1 MKKILVSVLL
11 AVCLVCAG
19 LAVACAPK
27 YCVLNFERIQ
37 GIEYVS
43 EVVDGAEVKKGYT
56 VDFKLVIDENK
67 VNISGDAPEVR
78 ANGAVLTCDADG
90 VYKYKVNSNT
100 LITVSNATAKYT
112 IEFDTTVNVM
122 DDSNNVGESIENGV
136 YYYSDDVDVNK
147 VTVLENGTQVKFTLR
162 PSVYCAPVNPQE
174 GIIVLAD
181 TTIIWPD
188 DNGVY
193 TVEVTGNV
201 KIQVRGLQQDTA
213 FTLRDDGGEG
223 TAANPFKISKPI
235 DLYYLAAYVNTD
247 SFSSSID
254 FRGAYYEMTDD
265 LDLKG
270 EQLYIIGDLVATQS
284 AFFYGDFNGNGY
296 TISNYHIKDYVID
309 QEVYMNVFTPY
320 IGVFGFAGAAVGAR
334 AANIYNLNVENFE
347 ISADVTSATIIGGRD
362 DKNDKSFAVGGIVG
376 YSVGATLTGC
386 SASGKIEVTAA
397 ADSPAFAGGL
407 VGYQT
412 AAADTSVRY
421 YSAVRSCSSAVNITG
436 YSGRIYAAGGIT
448 GYLASLNRGTSS
460 FILNSYNTGEVRG
473 AMNVG
478 GIVGI
483 LGANSSVGNCYNTGY
498 VSATSRETLV
508 MGNNEQF
515 AYAYAGGIAG
525 FMDSDT
531 IVYNCFGAGETPFA
545 YSVNGD
551 KYAAADGIA
560 AFKAEGGEF
569 YVETQKAVLMNNEVK
584 GDGVYNK
591 AFFIGNL
598 KWNEVDWKFGEGEY
612 PVINHSSE
620 ETHFSYNIVFDLKG
634 NEIDGSTRVTVN
646 AEDVY
651 LPMSLWNL
659 QQDGFAEF
667 LDADNGLR
675 SYGYYFDPELT
686 DKVPYGYVPVKD
698 ITLYVGFA
706 DYSGVV
712 GTYYL
717 QLDDNNGVNIE
728 LKANGDLVYRNGA
741 LIFTSYYT
749 FDGEHVTLFDCPA
762 FAVVMNNSVTYLAG
776 KATVTDGVMNA
787 INATVA
793 GDGVYSSDNP
803 LIAVRT
809 VSGFTYGTYYA
820 GDASYTFYENGKGV
834 TSAGV
839 EFDYTV
845 SGNTLTTSNNLTV
858 VLSGGKV
865 VSVNGVTVTL
875 IDGFVGTWETAA
887 GSNKQYTFDGKG
899 NWSYEHFGY
908 DANGNKTVTDGSAES
923 GTYTVSGGKIT
934 FTHGGK
940 NYTGSFDA
948 NGMLVLGDGTYTQ
961 TYYKENSFSGRW
973 KFFNTKDLEPIE
985 LVLDGISKDGYGYA
999 TAIYRSAEYVLTY
1012 EALVYDNA
1020 TTLVFYDADFIF
1032 ARLIFNAAEGTL
1044 SGSIYS
1050 DNFGV
1055 MYDADTLDALYPSED
1070 YSHTVYPEL
1079 ENPAI
1084 TFCLYD
1090 EFNGVWISEQ
1100 TGMELVQFNGFG
1112 SYDLNGNLLH
1122 TSVKGVVT
1130 INGITAGSYT
1140 LENHTLSGSFVY
1152 HGVEYAISYNEQT
1165 GKIDITNK
1173 DTGDDFMLEERDGWH
1188 ALELA
1193 DESGNVYKFD
1203 GRGQLAS
1210 GGKMTVTDADG
1221 VKTVYTYK
1229 VNSSGLS
1236 ISGDATGSITNGSD
1250 GLWDLSLGGSKKLFV
1265 NNGFEGRWLIG
1276 DNNGVERIMTIGKTG
1291 HTLTATGTVE
1301 DTYVTFKYNTDGL
1314 MEFEYNNV
1322 KYYLRCTGTE
1332 LQLGLDKSL
1341 SVASHCI
1348 PVSLKDNYIGVYNA
1362 ADGKKITMDGLGN
1375 TEYADGGTAMLFDK
1389 DGSPLNKFV
1398 YNFVGDTIVFTD
1410 TEITVV
1416 NGVKKKLVYCF
1427 ILSADGEYVSKW
1439 GERYDLKEVDKFYGR
1454 YVVDGKNSEIKY
1466 TFDGFGKITST
1477 TGVVYTYDIEKIE
1490 EKNNSYIF
1498 VLTDAQGK
1506 KYEGVYVFVEYS
1518 NTLLQN
1524 VYSLTITAKNA

>member
-1 MKKILVSVLL
+1 MKKILISVLL

-43 EVVDGAEVKKGYT
+43 EVIDGAEVKKGYT
-56 VDFKLVIDENK
+56 VSFKLEIDENK
-67 VNISGDAPEVR
+67 VNINGDAPEVR
-78 ANGAVLTCDADG
+78 ANNAVLTCDADG

-112 IEFDTTVNVM
+112 IEFNTTVNVM
-122 DDSNNVGESIENGV
+122 DDSNNVGDSIENGV

-147 VTVLENGTQVKFTLR
+147 VTVLENGTKVKFTLR
-162 PSVYCAPVNPQE
+162 SSVYCAPINPQE
-174 GIIVLAD
+174 GIIVLAG
-181 TTIIWPD
+181 TTIIKPD

-201 KIQVRGLQQDTA
+201 KVQVRGLQQDTA

-247 SFSSSID
+247 SFTTSINY
-254 FRGAYYEMTDD
+254 RAAHYEMTND

-270 EQLYIIGDLVATQS
+270 EQLYIIGDLVASQS

-309 QEVYMNVFTPY
+309 QEAYVNVFTPY

-347 ISADVTSATIIGGRD
+347 INADVTSATLIGGRD

-386 SASGKIEVTAA
+386 SASGTIEVTAA

-448 GYLASLNRGTSS
+448 GYLASLNMRTSS
-460 FILNSYNTGEVRG
+460 FILNSYNTGDVRG

-483 LGANSSVGNCYNTGY
+483 LGAQSSVGNCYNTGY

-508 MGNNEQF
+508 MGSEQF

-591 AFFIGNL
+591 AFFIGYL
-598 KWNEVDWKFGEGEY
+598 GWNEVDWKFGEGEY

-620 ETHFSYNIVFDLKG
+620 ETHFSYNIVFNLKG
-634 NEIDGSTRVTVN
+634 NEIDGSTQVTVN

-741 LIFTSYYT
+741 LILTSYYT
-749 FDGEHVTLFDCPA
+749 FDGEHVTLYDCPA

-809 VSGFTYGTYYA
+809 VGEFTYGTYYA

-839 EFDYTV
+839 KFDYTV

-865 VSVNGVTVTL
+865 VSVNGVTVSL

-923 GTYTVSGGKIT
+923 GTYTVSGGRIT

-1012 EALVYDNA
+1012 EALDYDNA
-1020 TTLVFYDADFIF
+1020 TMLVFYDADFIF

-1070 YSHTVYPEL
+1070 YSHTNYPEL

-1090 EFNGVWISEQ
+1090 EFNGIWISEQ
-1100 TGMELVQFNGFG
+1100 TGMEFVQFNGFG
-1112 SYDLNGNLLH
+1112 AYDLNGNLLH

-1173 DTGDDFMLEERDGWH
+1173 DTGGSFILEERDGWH

-1210 GGKMTVTDADG
+1210 GGKMTVTDAGGD
-1221 VKTVYTYK
+1221 KTVYTYK
-1229 VNSSGLS
+1229 VNSSGLA

-1250 GLWDLSLGGSKKLFV
+1250 GFWSLSLGGSKKLFV
-1265 NNGFEGRWLIG
+1265 NNGFEGKWLIG
-1276 DNNGVERIMTIGKTG
+1276 DNNGIERIMTIGKTG
-1291 HTLTATGTVE
+1291 HALTATGTVE
-1301 DTYVTFKYNTDGL
+1301 GTPVTFTYNTDGF

-1322 KYYLRCTGTE
+1322 KYYLRRTGTE
-1332 LQLGLDKSL
+1332 LQLRLDRSIITA
-1341 SVASHCI
+1341 SSHCI
-1348 PVSLKDNYIGVYNA
+1348 PVSLKDKYLGVYNA
-1362 ADGKKITMDGLGN
+1362 ADGTKITMDGLGN
-1375 TEYADGGTAMLFDK
+1375 TKYSDGGTAMLFDK
-1389 DGSPLNKFV
+1389 DGSSLKKFV

-1410 TEITVV
+1410 SETTVV

-1427 ILSADGEYVSKW
+1427 ILSADGKYVSEW
-1439 GERYDLKEVDKFYGR
+1439 GERYDLEEVDKFYGR
-1454 YVVDGKNSEIKY
+1454 YVVDGKNPEIKY
-1466 TFDGFGKITST
+1466 TFDGFGKITSS
-1477 TGVVYTYDIEKIE
+1477 TGAVYTYDIDEIT
-1490 EKNNSYIF
+1490 EKNNQYIF
-1498 VLTDAQGK
+1498 VLTDAQDR
-1506 KYEGVYVFVEYS
+1506 KYEGIFAFVEYD
-1518 NTLLQN
+1518 NTILQN
-1524 VYSLTITAKNA
+1524 VYSLTVTAKNA